1 MDDVRDRSFEVLRG
15 LVDTAGESGLLGDLV
30 VAARDRAFVG
40 RAAER
45 ALFRSALAGDS
56 AGVPVL
62 YLHGPGGIGKSAL
75 LKWFAG
81 AARAAGR
88 LVVEVDGR
96 TVPATPEDFEQATG
110 RAIGEPGSV
119 LLVDAFETCQGLEHW
134 LWEHFLPRLPQ
145 GAVAV
150 VAGRTAPDPLW
161 VADPGWADLLH
172 VVPLRNLSRDDAS
185 TFLRVRGVPA
195 AAHPALLAFTGGNP
209 LALSLA
215 AAVAVQ
221 PDADGAPRAADWS
234 PGQDVVATLLPRLVG
249 DPPSPAHRAA
259 LEVCAQADVTSEA
272 LLRVMMGERAADL
285 FTWLRNQP
293 FIESTSSGLFP
304 HDVVREVLV
313 ADLRWRDPDGFAAL
327 HQRMYQYLLGRVR
340 EASDA
345 QVVQAMQALTYLQRA
360 FGRLSETFAWDARGL
375 VRELPCAP
383 ADQGRVVEL
392 AEEAEGAESAAIVRF
407 WLDRQPEAFKVYRS
421 ARTDDIVAF
430 SATLRFS
437 SPEGEDV
444 DPVVAAGWAHA
455 RAVKPLRAGE
465 YLSVARFH
473 VDPGTYQRPSASMN
487 LFQWRLFGDII
498 RADHLAWSFTVMRD
512 DGFWNYH
519 FELGGMM
526 PTDARPVVGDH
537 GYRLFAHDWRVQSA
551 SAWVEEKTDA
561 LLASADTAMLSP
573 SGGSAPERV
582 EHVVL
587 SRPEF
592 DAAVRDALRAL
603 WWPSEL
609 DANPL
614 SRVRLVTEHG
624 QSLGDVLSHAV
635 DALLEERG
643 GDRRHQ
649 VLTTTYSK
657 DAPTQ
662 EAAARRLGMSFSTYR
677 RHLAAAVKRVSD
689 VLWSHELS
697 GTPVLPG
704 VDTG

>member
-1 MDDVRDRSFEVLRG
+1 M
-15 LVDTAGESGLLGDLV
+15 
-30 VAARDRAFVG
+30 VAARSRTFVG

-56 AGVPVL
+56 CGLPVL

-75 LKWFAG
+75 LRWFAR
-81 AARAAGR
+81 AALEAGR

-96 TVPATPEDFEQATG
+96 TVPATPAGFEQATG

-119 LLVDAFETCQGLEHW
+119 LLVDAFENCQGLEHW

-150 VAGRTAPDPLW
+150 VAGRAAPDPLW

-172 VVPLRNLSRDDAS
+172 VVPLRNLSRDDAA
-185 TFLRVRGVPA
+185 TFLRMRGVPA

-221 PDADGAPRAADWS
+221 LDADGAPRAADWS

-249 DPPSPAHRAA
+249 DPPSPAHRTA

-272 LLRVMMGERAADL
+272 LLRVMMGERAAEL

-293 FIESTSSGLFP
+293 FVESTASGLFP

-313 ADLRWRDPDGFAAL
+313 ADLRWRDPDGFTAL

-360 FGRLSETFAWDARGL
+360 FGRLSETFEWNARGL

-392 AEEAEGAESAAIVRF
+392 AEEAEGAESAAIARF
-407 WLDRQPEAFKVYRS
+407 WLGRQPEAFSVYRS
-421 ARTDDIVAF
+421 TRTDDIVAF

-437 SPEGEDV
+437 SSEGEDV
-444 DPVVAAGWAHA
+444 DPVVAAAWAHA
-455 RAVKPLRAGE
+455 RAVEPPRAGE

-473 VDPGTYQRPSASMN
+473 VDPETYQR
-487 LFQWRLFGDII
+487 RLFGDII

-512 DGFWNYH
+512 DGFWNCH

-526 PTDARPVVGDH
+526 PTDTTPVIGDH
-537 GYRLFAHDWRVQSA
+537 GYRLFAHDWRTQSA

-561 LLASADTAMLSP
+561 LLASAGAATLSP
-573 SGGSAPERV
+573 SGGTSPERV

-614 SRVRLVTEHG
+614 NRIRLVVEHG
-624 QSLGDVLSHAV
+624 QSLGDLLSRAV

-649 VLTTTYSK
+649 VLTITYSK

-689 VLWSHELS
+689 VLWSRELS
-697 GTPVLPG
+697 
-704 VDTG
+704 TG